1 MLENQS
7 LNSCTLALLTN
18 TLSSETLQRRLR
30 DRRLLNH
37 KSISF
42 IASRETRNWRFT
54 RKNKE
59 VSVVENQPCKLSF
72 EKLNAVVQTGTAAK
86 QTQGTKLFIAP
97 EIKVKPGSKII
108 VEQNGVTTE
117 YSASGVPAVYPSHVE
132 IKLELLR
139 GWASWQTWVGFRL
152 QEWRN
157 FKSS

>member
-1 MLENQS
+1 MLPENQVVK
-7 LNSCTLALLTN
+7 LTAAQKAARKAIES
-18 TLSSETLQRRLR
+18 TYSGVCAIIERRDVR
-30 DRRLLNH
+30 DE
-37 KSISF
+37 KTKI
-42 IASRETRNWRFT
+42 T

-117 YSASGVPAVYPSHVE
+117 YSASGVPAIYLSHAE
-132 IKLELLR
+132 IMLELFE
-139 GWASWQTWVGFRL
+139 GWA
-152 QEWRN
+152 
-157 FKSS
+157 